1 MTSENTPATALGLPE
16 LTTWLRRCTELI
28 DENAAHLTDLDA
40 AIGDADHGAN
50 MQRGFDAVAGI
61 LDAEYDDV
69 PALMKKV
76 GMTLVSSVGGASG
89 PLYGTF
95 FLRFATSAKGLEALG
110 LHALFSA
117 LQAGV
122 HGIEERGKSMI
133 GQKTMLDAW
142 VPALDAYQRAGE
154 TLQGAVLAGA
164 SGAQEGRDATGP
176 MEATKGRASYLGERS
191 VGHIDPGAAST
202 ALIWE
207 ALAEVVRPGGQAADG
222 DTASGSGGTAGPDGE
237 AAS

>member
-1 MTSENTPATALGLPE
+1 MTSENTPVSELGLPE
-16 LTTWLRRCTELI
+16 LTTWLRRCTELV
-28 DENAAHLTDLDA
+28 DENAPYLTDLDA

-61 LDAEYDDV
+61 LDADYEDV
-69 PALMKKV
+69 QALMKKV

-95 FLRFATSAKGLEALG
+95 FLRFATSAKGADALD
-110 LHALFSA
+110 LHALFAA

-164 SGAQEGRDATGP
+164 AGAQEGRDATGP

-202 ALIWE
+202 ALLWE
-207 ALAEVVRPGGQAADG
+207 ALADVVRPGGPTPDGEAGADG
-222 DTASGSGGTAGPDGE
+222 ETRADGE